1 MSEGRRSRRRRGRRG
16 GGGRP
21 QDQEGASQ
29 DAQPESSEPD
39 RPVRRDSRRSV
50 RGDGP
55 PGPPPG
61 PSNIRRAPQ
70 QGGARRDDR
79 GRRFGEPRSDGE
91 RPRRPDGGRRVD
103 GGRRGDGERRHDGQR
118 SRQEDRG
125 ARSFEPPTPQD
136 PRSIELGAA
145 FKEAQVAMR
154 DARKALDKR
163 RAESGDEP
171 DWLVEQLAAAEAR
184 FAEAS
189 TAWVEHLETTNRKV
203 VRAR

>member
-1 MSEGRRSRRRRGRRG
+1 
-16 GGGRP
+16 
-21 QDQEGASQ
+21 
-29 DAQPESSEPD
+29 
-39 RPVRRDSRRSV
+39 V

-61 PSNIRRAPQ
+61 PSSVRRAPSRPPQ
-70 QGGARRDDR
+70 PGRGRDD
-79 GRRFGEPRSDGE
+79 
-91 RPRRPDGGRRVD
+91 RPRRPGDDRPRRDSDARRDSAGRHN
-103 GGRRGDGERRHDGQR
+103 GPR

-125 ARSFEPPTPQD
+125 PRSFEPPVPQD

-163 RAESGDEP
+163 KAESGDEP
-171 DWLVEQLAAAEAR
+171 EWLIEQLTAAEAH

-189 TAWVEHLETTNRKV
+189 TAWVEHLETTGRKV